1 MGEAYRLQSRA
12 RKVAA
17 SARLPQAQSATVLDE
32 PLESVVQELLRER
45 PAFQEPGQRR
55 PRGFGSR
62 ADVARA
68 EALLDEA
75 DATVGLLAALGLSI
89 AELGRKAEE
98 AGVGPAVVKAGAA
111 LRALLESRLSDQ
123 PFSLRAVAEEPK
135 EPPAGFEDKLDELL
149 AGAVRDEAGRRAA
162 DRLRSRSAR

>member
-62 ADVARA
+62 ADVYLPR
-68 EALLDEA
+68 EAKIKIQLGDHVVGGE
-75 DATVGLLAALGLSI
+75 TVLA
-89 AELGRKAEE
+89 
-98 AGVGPAVVKAGAA
+98 V
-111 LRALLESRLSDQ
+111 
-123 PFSLRAVAEEPK
+123 
-135 EPPAGFEDKLDELL
+135 FE
-149 AGAVRDEAGRRAA
+149 
-162 DRLRSRSAR
+162 